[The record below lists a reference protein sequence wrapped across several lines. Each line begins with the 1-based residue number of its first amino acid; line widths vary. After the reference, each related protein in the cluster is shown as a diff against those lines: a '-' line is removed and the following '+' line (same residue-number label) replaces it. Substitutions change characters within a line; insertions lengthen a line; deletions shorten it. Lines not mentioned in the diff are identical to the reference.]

1 MVTTVTADSRA
12 FRRKRISCYGSVAV
26 RYLYELV
33 PTSREDDRFGG
44 MVSILASFVRS
55 ERKVLRSN
63 LPSDIGDPGRDM
75 IRATVVAPSIHR
87 KKQPSRQTLTQISRY
102 FSKPSNTND
111 AILKLSRT
119 MTQLTK

>member
-1 MVTTVTADSRA
+1 
-12 FRRKRISCYGSVAV
+12 
-26 RYLYELV
+26 
-33 PTSREDDRFGG
+33 

-75 IRATVVAPSIHR
+75 IHATDVAPSIHR

-119 MTQLTK
+119 MTHLTK